1 MTSREKIFAFAN
13 KHGIL
18 FVEKGECG
26 FGRPC
31 VGLNRGDGSWLDYN
45 PLSDTTYGPIF
56 PYDSR
61 LCAPEGV
68 DAYHKHDCFAVLVS
82 DDNYESAIDQ
92 LEKWIEHL
100 EAQGELEVV
109 SFKTGASGI
118 QAIISGVNGKALK
131 FKEPTPDNAKEDA

>member
-68 DAYHKHDCFAVLVS
+68 DALLSVRTKLASNTPIDRVDIQVLLGI
-82 DDNYESAIDQ
+82 IDRPLNQ
-92 LEKWIEHL
+92 HRTEE
-100 EAQGELEVV
+100 
-109 SFKTGASGI
+109 
-118 QAIISGVNGKALK
+118 
-131 FKEPTPDNAKEDA
+131 